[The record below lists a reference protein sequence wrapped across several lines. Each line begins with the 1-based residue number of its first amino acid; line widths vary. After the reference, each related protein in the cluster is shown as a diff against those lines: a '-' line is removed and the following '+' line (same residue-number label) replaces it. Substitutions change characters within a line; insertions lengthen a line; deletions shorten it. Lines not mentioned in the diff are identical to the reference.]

1 MTITTGMIVTLITI
15 ASPLFVGA
23 FALWSRIENKFKEH
37 DAATALRVKA
47 VADEHKETQR
57 RLSELEKSTVTKEDY
72 IIDRAATDRAIENIA
87 LSLRDGLSTVTGRID
102 LVLFEIGR
110 QRNNG
115 KQE

>member
-23 FALWSRIENKFKEH
+23 FALWGRIEKKFKEY
-37 DAATALRVKA
+37 DQA
-47 VADEHKETQR
+47 VAGRIEAVKDEHRETQR
-57 RLSELEKSTVTKEDY
+57 RLSELEKTTVTKDDY
-72 IIDRAATDRAIENIA
+72 INDRQATDRAIESIA
-87 LSLRDGLSTVTGRID
+87 LSLREGLATVTGRID
-102 LVLFEIGR
+102 LVLFEVGR